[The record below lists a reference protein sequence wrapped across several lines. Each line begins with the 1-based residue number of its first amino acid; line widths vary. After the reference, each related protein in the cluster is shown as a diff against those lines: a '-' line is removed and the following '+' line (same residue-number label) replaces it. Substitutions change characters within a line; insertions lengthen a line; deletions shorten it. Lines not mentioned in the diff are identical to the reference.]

1 MHREAL
7 LKLWNMDEIPA
18 CDKGME
24 LAQAF
29 LISAGEAVYRLGT
42 EEPGDR
48 LTELTAA
55 YMAMAEHYGGC
66 DNCNEN
72 AQAG

>member
-1 MHREAL
+1 MNREAL

-18 CDKGME
+18 CDRGME

-29 LISAGEAVYRLGT
+29 LVSAGDAFFRLGT

-48 LTELTAA
+48 LNELTEA
-55 YMAMAEHYGGC
+55 YTTLAEHYGRC
-66 DNCNEN
+66 DNCNGAAEE
-72 AQAG
+72 

>member
-1 MHREAL
+1 MNREAL
-7 LKLWNMDEIPA
+7 LRLWNMDEIPS

-29 LISAGEAVYRLGT
+29 LVSAGEAVYRIGV

-48 LTELTAA
+48 LAGLAAA
-55 YMAMAEHYGGC
+55 YTAMAEHYDGC
-66 DNCNEN
+66 ENCNGAAE
-72 AQAG
+72 A

>member
-1 MHREAL
+1 MNREAL

-29 LISAGEAVYRLGT
+29 LVSAGDAVYHLGT

-48 LTELTAA
+48 LTELAAA
-55 YMAMAEHYGGC
+55 YTAMTEHYEDC
-66 DNCNEN
+66 DNCNGGAEE
-72 AQAG
+72 

>member
-1 MHREAL
+1 MNGEAL

-29 LISAGEAVYRLGT
+29 LISAGDAVYRLGT

-55 YMAMAEHYGGC
+55 NTAMAEHYDEC
-66 DNCNEN
+66 DNCNGN
-72 AQAG
+72 AQE